1 MSLPFINGTKLISQA
16 EWSPSMPSHKW
27 RTVQI
32 PTSLYE
38 QIQEVVSN
46 PRTGYTGVSDFV
58 REAIRKRL
66 EDFGTWSGEKN
77 IPLTNALD
85 EDLRSL
91 FKEKGQGNFHEFIRE
106 ILIKGI
112 EEEKKRPK

>member
-1 MSLPFINGTKLISQA
+1 MSLPFINGTMLISQA
-16 EWSPSMPSHKW
+16 EWSPFMASHKW

-38 QIQEVVSN
+38 QILEVVSN

-58 REAIRKRL
+58 RESIRKRL
-66 EDFGTWSGEKN
+66 EDFDTRSDGKQ

-91 FKEKGQGNFHEFIRE
+91 YMEKGQGNFHEFIRK
-106 ILIKGI
+106 ILTKGI
-112 EEEKKRPK
+112 EEEKKRSK

>member
-1 MSLPFINGTKLISQA
+1 
-16 EWSPSMPSHKW
+16 MPSHKW

-38 QIQEVVSN
+38 QIFEVVSN

-66 EDFGTWSGEKN
+66 EDFNTKSDDKH
-77 IPLTNALD
+77 IHLTHALD
-85 EDLRSL
+85 DDLRSL
-91 FKEKGQGNFHEFIRE
+91 YNEKGEGNFQEFIRD

-112 EEEKKRPK
+112 EEDKKK

>member
-1 MSLPFINGTKLISQA
+1 MYGTRLISQA
-16 EWSPSMPSHKW
+16 GCFPLMPSHKW

-32 PTSLYE
+32 PSSLYE
-38 QIQEVVSN
+38 QILEVVSN

-66 EDFGTWSGEKN
+66 EDFDTRSDDKH
-77 IPLTNALD
+77 IHLTHDLN

-91 FKEKGQGNFHEFIRE
+91 YKEKGKGNFQEFIRDFIE
-106 ILIKGI
+106 KGI
-112 EEEKKRPK
+112 EEEKNR